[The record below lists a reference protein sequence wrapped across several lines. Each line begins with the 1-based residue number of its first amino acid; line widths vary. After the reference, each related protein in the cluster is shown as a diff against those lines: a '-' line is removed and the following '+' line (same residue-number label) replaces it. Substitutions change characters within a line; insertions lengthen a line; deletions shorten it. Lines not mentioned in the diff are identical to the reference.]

1 MMALLLRPTRG
12 GGGGGSSDPPAG
24 SEGGVRWQLSGT
36 GAGSGP
42 QASVV
47 RSRVLPLRR
56 RNLRLSHLNSLANQA
71 LAQLRPAAACRPG
84 CTNHGPP
91 PHPAPPQHPARRHV
105 AAASSAVAPQTQRR
119 ASDIALRRPAC
130 ASPTLSLCALPAR
143 TPWAR
148 HLNAALRAGGR
159 VAATAPA
166 PSARGAQQQ
175 RHHRWLYVP
184 RHTVSASQISI
195 NHSKRRLQPI
205 LGLDEPLGLTSVV
218 HCSHVTQ
225 PHCAPCRRSVSRR
238 QR

>member
-1 MMALLLRPTRG
+1 MH
-12 GGGGGSSDPPAG
+12 
-24 SEGGVRWQLSGT
+24 
-36 GAGSGP
+36 GAKV
-42 QASVV
+42 ANYCAMKF
-47 RSRVLPLRR
+47 LRR

-105 AAASSAVAPQTQRR
+105 AAASSAVAPQSQRW

-175 RHHRWLYVP
+175 RHHRWLYV
-184 RHTVSASQISI
+184 HCASPCAPAI
-195 NHSKRRLQPI
+195 RLQWHALPPKFQSI
-205 LGLDEPLGLTSVV
+205 TQNVDCNRFWAWTSRWPG
-218 HCSHVTQ
+218 SSS
-225 PHCAPCRRSVSRR
+225 RDLFRDRSCFTSYRGDKDKKWT
-238 QR
+238 